1 MPKFS
6 INVLCADSEQTCTH
20 VKKNLMKGY
29 TIKNAKDTDDFDH
42 RGIKEF
48 PTIFDASDEALRLK
62 SISNGKILDVSV
74 SPA

>member
-6 INVLCADSEQTCTH
+6 INVLCADSEKTCNH
-20 VKKNLMKGY
+20 VKSTLMKDY
-29 TIKNAKDTDDFDH
+29 IIKNSKDTDDFDH

-62 SISNGKILDVSV
+62 SISKGKILDVSV